1 MGQVSSSKGGE
12 KELSS
17 RPASAPAC
25 SVLFSPCQGLPMPA
39 FSPTSQQAD
48 EVIFSLISLL
58 PFLLI
63 WVMSPSSPPLAP
75 CGHKI
80 RNLILGPG
88 KMWTNKISHLRASA
102 DNYNSLSSRPTQR
115 RAEPEPGRAL
125 PAATP
130 GAALPIPLHPY
141 GSLSVWGG
149 GATSPPPCALPL
161 RGPRCAEPTR
171 HHAQKH
177 QGGCR
182 TSSLQGYRGACIGCG
197 GLERMQPK
205 PAMIAA
211 QMK

>member
-1 MGQVSSSKGGE
+1 MPGVHVGQVSSKGGE

-25 SVLFSPCQGLPMPA
+25 SALFSPCQGLPMPA
-39 FSPTSQQAD
+39 FSLTSQQAD

-88 KMWTNKISHLRASA
+88 KMWMNKTSHLRASA

-115 RAEPEPGRAL
+115 RVEPEPGRA
-125 PAATP
+125 
-130 GAALPIPLHPY
+130 ALPLPLHPY

-161 RGPRCAEPTR
+161 RGPRCAEPTWHR
-171 HHAQKH
+171 SIRVGA
-177 QGGCR
+177 GPAP
-182 TSSLQGYRGACIGCG
+182 YRDTEG
-197 GLERMQPK
+197 RV
-205 PAMIAA
+205 
-211 QMK
+211 